1 MKNLRQ
7 TFKSVG
13 WGVMSAVFVL
23 QPTLAQ
29 AEIQRSFLN
38 PSFEQPVFP
47 FSSTG
52 QPCYIQVDQA
62 TIPGWTTT
70 HTPKLGTT
78 NCISTGYTLFGN
90 IIEIWKTGFNS
101 VNTATDAGNQFAELN
116 AEENAALFQKLC
128 LVQGE
133 SIKFSLLHRG
143 RGSATVPDVADF
155 SVAGN
160 SIVKVS
166 TTNNGTVGTPV
177 VGANTTLNTPASAG
191 NNWVRYGGTFIYNGA
206 TADQD
211 VRFTALSTGTKFPN
225 GTSNLTI
232 GNFLDEVQFAGD
244 PVIEF
249 QIDSS
254 SDLELQNPLLNPPK
268 IKIVGLVPPGGINV
282 DVAITGGTAI
292 VGTDFTTST
301 GTANF
306 TITIPE
312 GNYDGINNST
322 FPILFTV
329 ANDAVFEGN
338 ETIEFQVQPSSPSS
352 PNKYIIGSTTTCGGT
367 PNLKSTYTI
376 TDDDFVSGTVW
387 NDANGSANNTFTNIK
402 TGSETGTNAGVL
414 NAILV
419 DANDNDRVIAT
430 TPVNADGTYSF
441 TDVAKNKTSLKVILS
456 TTPGTV
462 GVTAPQPSLPA
473 NWINTSPLTTLPF
486 ATSTT
491 NITGKDFGIEQL
503 PNTNDSTATS
513 QPNPGGTN
521 RVVVPN
527 LSGTDPED
535 GTLGTGK
542 TFKIVTL
549 PNNGTLYYNNAAV
562 TANQVITNYDPA
574 LLTVDP
580 NDGAITVTFTVAA
593 VDAAN
598 REDPSPAT
606 VTIPFT
612 PTVATNPQLLLVKRI
627 TAINST
633 PFTNIVD
640 DASSDNDN
648 NPGWPNNFLQG
659 RTDGGA
665 VKPGDE
671 LEYTIYFL
679 SSGNTSV
686 TNVNI
691 CDLVPD
697 NTSFVTTS
705 FSANS
710 GISLRIGS
718 TTNFLTNISDAP
730 DRGEYLAPGTTPPTS
745 FQCVGNNTN
754 GAVLVNIVTKGTS
767 EDILPNATA
776 PGTPENSSGFIRFRA
791 KVK

>member
-13 WGVMSAVFVL
+13 WGVMSAVFIL
-23 QPTLAQ
+23 QPTLAH

-38 PSFEQPVFP
+38 PSFEDPVFP
-47 FSSTG
+47 LSSTG
-52 QPCYIQVDQA
+52 QPCYIQVDQSV
-62 TIPGWTTT
+62 IPGWTTT
-70 HTPKLGTT
+70 HTPKQGTT
-78 NCISTGYTLFGN
+78 ADNCPTAGYNLFGN
-90 IIEIWKTGFNS
+90 IIEIWETGFNE
-101 VNTATDAGNQFAELN
+101 VNTATSAGNQFAELN
-116 AEENAALFQKLC
+116 AEENAALFQRLC

-133 SIKFSLLHRG
+133 TIKFSLLHRG
-143 RGSATVPDVADF
+143 RDSDTTPDVADF

-166 TTNNGTVGTPV
+166 TTSNGTVVTPV
-177 VGANTTLNTPASAG
+177 AGPNTTLNAPESAG
-191 NNWVRYGGTFIYNGA
+191 NGWVRYRGAFTYNDL
-206 TADQD
+206 TADKD
-211 VRFTALSTGTKFPN
+211 VRFTAVSTAKGN
-225 GTSNLTI
+225 ITI
-232 GNFLDEVQFAGD
+232 GNFLDDVQFAGD

-249 QIDSS
+249 QAVSS
-254 SDLELQNPLLNPPK
+254 SDLESQNPLLNPPK

-282 DVAITGGTAI
+282 DIAVTGGSAT
-292 VGTDFTTST
+292 VGQDFTTST

-312 GNYDGINNST
+312 GNYDGITNST
-322 FPILFTV
+322 FPIQFTV
-329 ANDAVFEGN
+329 INDAVFEGD
-338 ETIEFQVQPSSPSS
+338 ETIVFQVKPSSS
-352 PNKYIIGSTTTCGGT
+352 PASKYIIGSTKNCGDK
-367 PNLKSTYTI
+367 PNLTSTYTI
-376 TDDDFVSGTVW
+376 TDDDFISGTVW

-419 DANDNDRVIAT
+419 DANNNVIAT

-441 TDVAKNKTSLKVILS
+441 NDVAKNKPSLKIILS
-456 TTPGTV
+456 TTTGTV
-462 GVTAPQPSLPA
+462 GNPAPAPSLPA
-473 NWINTSPLTTLPF
+473 NWLNTSPLTTDPF
-486 ATSTT
+486 TTSAT

-503 PNTNDSTATS
+503 PNTNDSTAAS
-513 QPNPGGTN
+513 QPNPGGAN

-574 LLTVDP
+574 LLKVDP

-612 PTVATNPQLLLVKRI
+612 PTIANNPQLLLVKRI
-627 TAINST
+627 TAINNT
-633 PFTNIVD
+633 PFTDIVD
-640 DASSDNDN
+640 DTSSDNDN

-659 RTDGGA
+659 RTDGGT

-679 SSGNTSV
+679 SSGNTGV

-691 CDLVPD
+691 CDLVPN
-697 NTSFVTTS
+697 NTSFVPNS

-710 GISLRIGS
+710 GISLRVGS
-718 TTNFLTNISDAP
+718 KTNFLTNISDAA
-730 DRGEYLAPGTTPPTS
+730 DRGEYLAPGITPPTS

-754 GAVLVNIVTKGTS
+754 GAVLVNVVTKGTT
-767 EDILPNATA
+767 EDNILPNATA